1 MMTFRIALGFSALFV
16 FGTGVAYPDDW
27 ARYRGPN
34 GQGISGDA
42 AIALKWSDKEN
53 IRWKLKLPGPGSSS
67 AVVAGGKVFVT
78 CFSGVEEGRSDVS
91 GLKRHV
97 VCVNQANGKMLWQK
111 EIEAVQP
118 EDPYRGFITEHGYA
132 SNTPLVSD
140 GRLFVYLGKS
150 GIHAFDL
157 NGKKLWGKSLG
168 TGSTRRKWG
177 SAASPVMVGD
187 TLVVSA
193 AEEALAVFGLDP
205 QTGKEK
211 WKAEGASLEMAY
223 ATPAVIRFEEGRVDL
238 VLPVPGE
245 IWGLNPESGKLRW
258 YAPTSIRGNISP
270 SPVIGKDT
278 VYVFG
283 GYPSLVRTAVRIEE
297 AKGEIGQEHVL
308 WEDNQSTYVP
318 TPVLVEGRLYWASD
332 QGYACCADAKTGELL
347 FKERLD
353 ARGKGSRGKPFYAAA
368 VAAAG
373 KIYAVSRWGG
383 TFVFEAQSKF
393 KLLAHNRINDDAS
406 QFHGTPAISNGQL
419 FLRSDQFLYCI
430 SK

>member
-1 MMTFRIALGFSALFV
+1 MNFRIILGFSACCV
-16 FGTGVAYPDDW
+16 FGTGFSFADDW
-27 ARYRGPN
+27 VRYRGPN
-34 GQGISGDA
+34 GQGISNDS
-42 AIALKWSDKEN
+42 AIPLKWSEKEN
-53 IRWKLKLPGPGSSS
+53 IRWECKLPGPGSSS
-67 AVVAGGKVFVT
+67 VVVAGGKIFVT
-78 CFSGVEEGRSDVS
+78 CFSGVAEGRSDVT

-97 VCVNQANGKMLWQK
+97 VCVEQSSGKVLWQK
-111 EIEAVQP
+111 EIEAIQP

-132 SNTPLVSD
+132 SNTPLVSG

-150 GIHAFDL
+150 GIHAFEL
-157 NGKKLWGKSLG
+157 NGKKLWNKSLG

-177 SAASPVMVGD
+177 SAASPMMVGD

-205 QTGKEK
+205 ETGEEK

-223 ATPAVIRFEEGRVDL
+223 ATPAIMRSGENRVDL

-245 IWGLNPESGKLRW
+245 IWGINPESGKLRW
-258 YAPTSIRGNISP
+258 YAPTAISGNISP
-270 SPVIGKDT
+270 SPVIEGGT

-283 GYPSLVRTAVRIEE
+283 GYPRLVRTAVRIDG
-297 AKGEIGQEHVL
+297 AKGEIGQDRVL

-332 QGYACCADAKTGELL
+332 QGYACCADAKSGELL

-368 VAAAG
+368 VAVAG
-373 KIYAVSRWGG
+373 NIFAVSRWGG
-383 TFVFEAQSKF
+383 TFIFAAGPKF
-393 KLLAHNRINDDAS
+393 KLIAHNRINDDDS

-419 FLRSDQFLYCI
+419 FLRSDKYLYCI

>member
-1 MMTFRIALGFSALFV
+1 MNFRIVLGLSVCCV
-16 FGTGVAYPDDW
+16 FGTGLSNADEW

-34 GQGISGDA
+34 GQGISDDDA
-42 AIALKWSDKEN
+42 IPVHWSDKDN
-53 IRWKLKLPGPGSSS
+53 IKWKRELPGMGSSS
-67 AVVAGGKVFVT
+67 AVVADGRVFIT
-78 CFSGVEEGRSDVS
+78 CFSGVGEGRSDVT

-97 VCVNQANGKMLWQK
+97 VCVDQSGGEVLWQK
-111 EIEAVQP
+111 DIEAIQP
-118 EDPYRGFITEHGYA
+118 EDAYRGFITEHGYA
-132 SNTPLVSD
+132 SNTPLVAG

-157 NGKKLWGKSLG
+157 DGKKLWSKSLG

-177 SAASPVMVGD
+177 SAASPMMVGD

-193 AEEALAVFGLDP
+193 AEEALAVFGLEP
-205 QTGKEK
+205 ETGKEK

-223 ATPAVIRFEEGRVDL
+223 ATPAVMKSREGRVDL

-245 IWGLNPESGKLRW
+245 IWGINPESGKLRW
-258 YAPTSIRGNISP
+258 YAPTAITGNISP
-270 SPVIGKDT
+270 SPVIGEGT

-283 GYPSLVRTAVRIEE
+283 GYPRLVRTAVRIEG
-297 AKGEIGQEHVL
+297 AKGEIGQERVL

-318 TPVLVEGRLYWASD
+318 TPVLVEGRLYWASG
-332 QGYACCADAKTGELL
+332 QGYACCADAKSGELL

-368 VAAAG
+368 VAIAG
-373 KIYAVSRWGG
+373 NIFAVSRWGG
-383 TFVFEAQSKF
+383 TFVFATGPKF
-393 KLLAHNRINDDAS
+393 KLLAHNRINDDDS

-419 FLRSDQFLYCI
+419 FLRSDKYLYCI

>member
-1 MMTFRIALGFSALFV
+1 MNFRIILGSLVCCV
-16 FGTGVAYPDDW
+16 FGTGVSPADDW
-27 ARYRGPN
+27 VRYRGPN
-34 GQGISGDA
+34 GQGISNDS
-42 AIALKWSDKEN
+42 AIPLKWSEKEN
-53 IRWKLKLPGPGSSS
+53 IRWECKLPGPGSSS
-67 AVVAGGKVFVT
+67 VVVAGGKIFVT
-78 CFSGVEEGRSDVS
+78 CFSGVAEGRSDVT

-97 VCVNQANGKMLWQK
+97 VCVEQSSGKVLWQK
-111 EIEAVQP
+111 EIEAIQP
-118 EDPYRGFITEHGYA
+118 EDPYQGFITEHGYA
-132 SNTPLVSD
+132 SNTPLVSG

-150 GIHAFDL
+150 GIYAFEL
-157 NGKKLWGKSLG
+157 NGKKLWNKSLG

-177 SAASPVMVGD
+177 SAASPMMVGD

-205 QTGKEK
+205 ETGEEK

-223 ATPAVIRFEEGRVDL
+223 ATPAIMRSGENRVDL

-245 IWGLNPESGKLRW
+245 IWGINPESGKLRW
-258 YAPTSIRGNISP
+258 YAPTAISGNISP
-270 SPVIGKDT
+270 SPVIEGGT

-283 GYPSLVRTAVRIEE
+283 GYPRLVRTAVRIDG
-297 AKGEIGQEHVL
+297 AKGEIGQDRVL

-332 QGYACCADAKTGELL
+332 QGYACCADAKSGELL

-368 VAAAG
+368 VAVAG
-373 KIYAVSRWGG
+373 NIFAVSRWGG
-383 TFVFEAQSKF
+383 TFIFAAGPKF
-393 KLLAHNRINDDAS
+393 KLIAHNRINDDDS

-419 FLRSDQFLYCI
+419 FLRSDKYLYCI